1 MNISVIIPSYK
12 NKELLL
18 NLLRHNLQFFQ
29 DCEVIVIN
37 DYPQESLK
45 NDLQEWKEI
54 TLIENTKNLGFAGTI
69 NVGVKAAKNEYVM
82 LLNSDVKL
90 LDRTYEK
97 ALQQFTENPNLFA
110 VSMAQKEKDGTIV
123 GKNKVYWNNGF
134 IQHAKAHNLDF
145 GKTAWAEG
153 GSCIIDKQKFLE
165 LQGLDEL
172 FSPFYWEDVD
182 LSYRAWKS
190 GWEVYFDPK
199 ILVEHHHEST
209 IGKYFDQQ
217 RIQTIAYRNQF
228 IFNWKNIT
236 QPDLLF
242 RHKML
247 LAKHLVYYLL
257 KGNKPFLKGF
267 AQALPKLSAI
277 LKKKY
282 SRNYKLHDKEVLEI
296 FK

>member
-12 NKELLL
+12 NKELLI
-18 NLLRHNLQFFQ
+18 NLLRYNLQFLKE
-29 DCEVIVIN
+29 CEVIVVN

-45 NDLQEWKEI
+45 NDLREFKKVI
-54 TLIENTKNLGFAGTI
+54 LIENTENKGFAGTI
-69 NVGVKAAKNEYVM
+69 NVGVNAAKHHYVM

-90 LDRTYEK
+90 LDKSYEK
-97 ALQQFTENPNLFA
+97 ALEHFEKNTNLFA
-110 VSMAQKEKDGTIV
+110 VTMSQKEKDGTIV
-123 GKNKVYWNNGF
+123 GKNRIFWQNGF
-134 IQHAKAHNLDF
+134 IQHSKAKDLEF

-153 GSCIIDKQKFLE
+153 GSCVIDKKKFLE
-165 LQGLDEL
+165 LNGLDEI
-172 FSPFYWEDVD
+172 FSPFYWEDLD

-190 GWEVYFDPK
+190 GWEVVFDPH

-209 IGKYFDQQ
+209 IGKYFDQN

-228 IFNWKNIT
+228 IFNWKNLT
-236 QPDLLF
+236 NPDLLF

-257 KGNKPFLKGF
+257 KGNTPFIKGF
-267 AQALPKLSAI
+267 FQALVKLPTI
-277 LKKKY
+277 LKNKY
-282 SRNYKLHDKEVLEI
+282 STKWKLNDKEVLEL